1 VNPVN
6 KIFLKLVL
14 LPAAIYKSLGVN
26 IEQLNSILVT
36 KLIMDD
42 RRPNTIQQTSNRNK
56 GKQVSLATIGTM
68 LMSGLIGLVYLFA
81 FSIGSN
87 MVTSLTI
94 YFSMFFFML
103 SATLISDFTSVL
115 IDVRDTFIILP
126 KPVNDRTLLIS
137 RLLHILIHVSKIVLP
152 MSLAGIVYLVMK
164 VNIAAA
170 LSFILM
176 VLFTTIFAI
185 LFINAVY
192 IGILKVT
199 TPQKFQSVISYIQI
213 VFAIVIYASYQ
224 VFPRMINRFGLGSL
238 DLSLQKG
245 ILFYPLYWIACTW
258 KFLYSFHVSSRES
271 IGTVLGL
278 CLPFI
283 SIYLVVKYLAP
294 FFNNKLALLSSGSG
308 ISAIARPVNSSKHRF
323 DYPLL
328 LSKLFTNSPS
338 EKMGFLFSWKMTSRS
353 RDFKLKVYPSIGYLA
368 VYVVIM
374 FMNTKSM
381 DLQELREESIKSRI
395 LVISALY
402 FTSFILTMAIA
413 QIVYSEKYKASW
425 MYYIPPVDKPGAI
438 ILGGAKAAILKF
450 YIPIVFFII
459 VAGLVLIGPGVLPNI
474 LLGLFNELLIA
485 TLLVYVGNKLFPF
498 SMHQNTNIKS
508 GSLLRNLFVL
518 AVSGV
523 IALFH
528 FFIYTI
534 MPVVIIG
541 AVLSILATW
550 LIMQSIRNIQW
561 KAVKSSYSE
570 D

>member
-6 KIFLKLVL
+6 KIFLKLIL
-14 LPAAIYKSLGVN
+14 LPAPVYKSMGVN
-26 IEQLNSILVT
+26 VKQLSSILIT
-36 KLIMDD
+36 KLTMDD
-42 RRPNTIQQTSNRNK
+42 RRPNTLQQTRTRNK
-56 GKQVSLATIGTM
+56 DKQVSMATLGTM

-81 FSIGSN
+81 FSIGVN

-126 KPVNDRTLLIS
+126 KPVNDRTLLVS
-137 RLLHILIHVSKIVLP
+137 RLLHILIHISKIVLP
-152 MSLAGIVYLVMK
+152 MSLAGIVYIIMN

-170 LSFILM
+170 ISFILM
-176 VLFTTIFAI
+176 VLFTTTFAI

-192 IGILKVT
+192 IIILKIT

-213 VFAIVIYASYQ
+213 IFAIVIYASYQ

-238 DLSLQKG
+238 DLSSQKG

-258 KFLYSFHVSSRES
+258 KFLYSFHISNKEA

-278 CLPFI
+278 ILPFI

-294 FFNNKLALLSSGSG
+294 FFNNKLALLSSGSSG
-308 ISAIARPVNSSKHRF
+308 TPATKIVTTKKYRL
-323 DYPLL
+323 DYPAL
-328 LSKLFTNSPS
+328 LSKLFTSGAS
-338 EKMGFLFSWKMTSRS
+338 EKMGFLFCWKMTSRS

-381 DLQELREESIKSRI
+381 DLEELREESIKSRL

-402 FTSFILTMAIA
+402 FTSFILTMAIT
-413 QIVYSEKYKASW
+413 QVVYSEKYKASW
-425 MYYIPPVDKPGAI
+425 IFYITPVARPGAI
-438 ILGGAKAAILKF
+438 ILGGAKAAIMKF
-450 YIPIVFFII
+450 YIPIVFFITL
-459 VAGLVLIGPGVLPNI
+459 AGLILIGPKVLPNI
-474 LLGLFNELLIA
+474 ILGLFNELLIA
-485 TLLVYVGNKLFPF
+485 TVLIYVGNKQFPF
-498 SMHQNTNIKS
+498 SMHQNTNVKT
-508 GSLLRNLFVL
+508 GSLLRSLFVL
-518 AVSGV
+518 FISGI
-523 IALFH
+523 IALGH
-528 FFIYTI
+528 FFIYNI

-541 AVLSILATW
+541 AVLSIIATW
-550 LIMQSIRNIQW
+550 LIMDSIRNIPW
-561 KAVKSSYSE
+561 KSVSSSYRE

>member
-56 GKQVSLATIGTM
+56 GKQVSLATLGTM

-152 MSLAGIVYLVMK
+152 MSLAGIVYLVMN

-308 ISAIARPVNSSKHRF
+308 TFAITRPVNSSKHRF

-402 FTSFILTMAIA
+402 FTSFILTMAIS

-450 YIPIVFFII
+450 YIPIVFFIT

>member
-14 LPAAIYKSLGVN
+14 LPSAIYKSLGVN
-26 IEQLNSILVT
+26 LEQLNSILIT

-56 GKQVSLATIGTM
+56 GKQVSLATLGTM
-68 LMSGLIGLVYLFA
+68 LISGLIGLVYLFA

-152 MSLAGIVYLVMK
+152 MSLAGIVYLVMN

-258 KFLYSFHVSSRES
+258 KFLYSFHVSSRET
-271 IGTVLGL
+271 IGTALGL

-294 FFNNKLALLSSGSG
+294 FFNNKLALLSSGSAT
-308 ISAIARPVNSSKHRF
+308 STTARPVNSSKHRF

-381 DLQELREESIKSRI
+381 DLQELREETIKSRI

-402 FTSFILTMAIA
+402 FTSFILTMAIS

-450 YIPIVFFII
+450 YIPIVFFIT

-541 AVLSILATW
+541 AVLSIIATW

>member
-1 VNPVN
+1 
-6 KIFLKLVL
+6 
-14 LPAAIYKSLGVN
+14 
-26 IEQLNSILVT
+26 
-36 KLIMDD
+36 
-42 RRPNTIQQTSNRNK
+42 
-56 GKQVSLATIGTM
+56 
-68 LMSGLIGLVYLFA
+68 
-81 FSIGSN
+81 
-87 MVTSLTI
+87 
-94 YFSMFFFML
+94 
-103 SATLISDFTSVL
+103 
-115 IDVRDTFIILP
+115 
-126 KPVNDRTLLIS
+126 
-137 RLLHILIHVSKIVLP
+137 
-152 MSLAGIVYLVMK
+152 
-164 VNIAAA
+164 
-170 LSFILM
+170 
-176 VLFTTIFAI
+176 
-185 LFINAVY
+185 
-192 IGILKVT
+192 
-199 TPQKFQSVISYIQI
+199 
-213 VFAIVIYASYQ
+213 
-224 VFPRMINRFGLGSL
+224 
-238 DLSLQKG
+238 
-245 ILFYPLYWIACTW
+245 
-258 KFLYSFHVSSRES
+258 
-271 IGTVLGL
+271 
-278 CLPFI
+278 
-283 SIYLVVKYLAP
+283 
-294 FFNNKLALLSSGSG
+294 
-308 ISAIARPVNSSKHRF
+308 
-323 DYPLL
+323 
-328 LSKLFTNSPS
+328 
-338 EKMGFLFSWKMTSRS
+338 MTSRS

-402 FTSFILTMAIA
+402 FTSFILTMAIS

-450 YIPIVFFII
+450 YIPIVFFIT

-541 AVLSILATW
+541 AVLSIIATW

>member
-152 MSLAGIVYLVMK
+152 MSLAGIVYLVMN

-308 ISAIARPVNSSKHRF
+308 TSAITRPVNSSKHRF

-402 FTSFILTMAIA
+402 FTSFILTMAIS

-450 YIPIVFFII
+450 YIPIVFFIT

>member
-14 LPAAIYKSLGVN
+14 LPSAIYKSLGVN
-26 IEQLNSILVT
+26 LEQLNSILIT

-56 GKQVSLATIGTM
+56 GKQVSLATLGTM

-152 MSLAGIVYLVMK
+152 MSLAGIVYLVMN

-258 KFLYSFHVSSRES
+258 KFLYSFHVSSREA
-271 IGTVLGL
+271 IGTALGL

-308 ISAIARPVNSSKHRF
+308 TSATARPVNSSKHRF

-402 FTSFILTMAIA
+402 FTSFILTMAIS

-450 YIPIVFFII
+450 YIPIVFFIT

-541 AVLSILATW
+541 AVLSIIATW

-561 KAVKSSYSE
+561 KAVKSSYNE

>member
-56 GKQVSLATIGTM
+56 GKQVSLATLGTM

-152 MSLAGIVYLVMK
+152 MSLAGIVYLVMN

-402 FTSFILTMAIA
+402 FTSFILTMAIS

-450 YIPIVFFII
+450 YIPIVFFIT